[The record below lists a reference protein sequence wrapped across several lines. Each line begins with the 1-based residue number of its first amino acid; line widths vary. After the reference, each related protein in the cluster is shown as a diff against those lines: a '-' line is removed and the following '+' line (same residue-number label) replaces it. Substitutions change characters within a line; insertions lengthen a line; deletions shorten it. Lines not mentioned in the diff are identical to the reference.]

1 MSIQECNLT
10 FHRVLE
16 IASSWKNDILPL
28 VFASNIVT
36 PITNVSV
43 ENLFFII
50 HYLETTFQSW
60 LRKSYMFP
68 HFTNGLAQRGIPE
81 SNENEKFL
89 NPEVSRVQ

>member
-1 MSIQECNLT
+1 MSSQECNLT

-16 IASSWKNDILPL
+16 IASSSKNDILPL
-28 VFASNIVT
+28 VFASNFVT

-43 ENLFFII
+43 ENLFFIV

-60 LRKSYMFP
+60 LRKSNKFT

-81 SNENEKFL
+81 SNENEKIL
-89 NPEVSRVQ
+89 NPEVSRV